1 MIEVKPFILRIV
13 SIFLLIA
20 VCFLLQTSVFIHFEL
35 ASVGP
40 NLLIALTSLFG
51 FMRGQ
56 KEGAIIGFSCG
67 LLNDLFFGSYF
78 GAFALIYMLCG
89 YLNGF
94 FRKLLYGDDIKLPL
108 LLVSISDIIYGFAV
122 FVFMFLSRSK
132 TNLGFY
138 VGSVILPEMVYT
150 LIVSFLLYFVVF
162 KLNQWLEKK
171 EKRSDRLVR

>member
-1 MIEVKPFILRIV
+1 M
-13 SIFLLIA
+13 LI
-20 VCFLLQTSVFIHFEL
+20 
-35 ASVGP
+35 
-40 NLLIALTSLFG
+40 
-51 FMRGQ
+51 
-56 KEGAIIGFSCG
+56 
-67 LLNDLFFGSYF
+67 
-78 GAFALIYMLCG
+78 G